1 MYQGAKPHAVTKVGT
16 VSYEY
21 DDNNGNLT
29 SDSTG
34 REFFYTSFDKP
45 SLIKST
51 GSYDQ
56 TAFFYGPDRSRY
68 KRIDTRANGEVITTL
83 YLGNVERIHRS
94 SDGKY
99 RWKRYLPGGGVFTY
113 TTDAD
118 FNQQSFTEQY
128 LLKDHIGSTDV
139 VLDANGNILETMAF
153 DPWGKRRDADWQAID
168 ISDFVADNYSLLES
182 LTDTTTKG
190 FTGHEMVD
198 ALGVIHMNGRIY
210 DPELG
215 RFLQADSFIDGVDDT
230 QGYNRYSYVKGN
242 PLTLTDPT
250 GYYSWGDLVDDVKG
264 FLKDLCGD
272 SCGVNVDSNGNI
284 DLYAGQLNPD
294 HGGFWAQPGAA
305 GISTPEGTVPG
316 AFGESKREGE
326 SIWDLIT
333 SQGTSENG
341 GGFEPDVTLDSVA
354 HLLVDGNKYS
364 SLFQEVFHGE
374 QFTDDPTQ
382 LAFEGVFVRSRSFD
396 RAIAMGEISV
406 EQAADLQNECRHQG
420 GGCVAIAVA
429 GEALGVLPIVGLS
442 GRSLFR
448 SLGVFR
454 SGVTKGGLREADN
467 IANGPKLAKQLRL
480 ESANSPFTKSGHL
493 TDDAVRNSREIIPAS
508 EINNPAI
515 PKGFSKY
522 STETFQS
529 PSGNFQTHFYK
540 NPKTGEVFYGQ
551 DYKVIFNSKSGG

>member
-1 MYQGAKPHAVTKVGT
+1 MTKVGT

-45 SLIKST
+45 SLIKNT
-51 GSYDQ
+51 GSNDQ

-68 KRIDTRANGEVITTL
+68 KRIDTRTNGEVITTL

-168 ISDFVADNYSLLES
+168 ISDLVASNYSLLES

-215 RFLQADSFIDGVDDT
+215 RFLQADPFIDGVGDT

-250 GYYSWGDLVDDVKG
+250 GYYSLDDFFDDVNK
-264 FLKDLCGD
+264 FLDKYIGD
-272 SCGVNVDSNGNI
+272 NGGSFEIGITYGGPGGTGNG
-284 DLYAGQLNPD
+284 AGW
-294 HGGFWAQPGAA
+294 GGASFWAETGTGGA
-305 GISTPEGTVPG
+305 STPEGTVPG
-316 AFGESKREGE
+316 AFGESKKEEE
-326 SIWDLIT
+326 SIWDKIT
-333 SQGTSENG
+333 IQGTSENG
-341 GGFEPDVTLDSVA
+341 GGFDSELAVESLV
-354 HLLVDGNKYS
+354 HLEVDGQSNESDTNLGFVAPGAPALTPTVQTPSPTASPGAAGNAAKVGLLARFATFVGLMSYS
-364 SLFQEVFHGE
+364 PSLNVGE
-374 QFTDDPTQ
+374 DAQ
-382 LAFEGVFVRSRSFD
+382 LAAMNAAIDSRISEAKA
-396 RAIAMGEISV
+396 RGEEAI
-406 EQAADLQNECRHQG
+406 
-420 GGCVAIAVA
+420 
-429 GEALGVLPIVGLS
+429 
-442 GRSLFR
+442 SLFR
-448 SLGVFR
+448 TAGPTEAADIRATGVFR
-454 SGVTKGGLREADN
+454 L
-467 IANGPKLAKQLRL
+467 GPNQFPKQ
-480 ESANSPFTKSGHL
+480 FTLSLK
-493 TDDAVRNSREIIPAS
+493 DAQAFQASLPAS
-508 EINNPAI
+508 GDQYSNPDYMLPHTIFTGRVSFNTFRSLYPQFIADHGGTFIVTAPTTKHLGMINSDARR
-515 PKGFSKY
+515 F
-522 STETFQS
+522 
-529 PSGNFQTHFYK
+529 
-540 NPKTGEVFYGQ
+540 
-551 DYKVIFNSKSGG
+551 GGIQELNTR

>member
-1 MYQGAKPHAVTKVGT
+1 MTKVGT

-45 SLIKST
+45 SLIKNT
-51 GSYDQ
+51 GSNDQ

-168 ISDFVADNYSLLES
+168 ISDLVASNYSLLDS

-215 RFLQADSFIDGVDDT
+215 RFLQADPFIDGVGDT

-284 DLYAGQLNPD
+284 DLYAGQPNPD

-341 GGFEPDVTLDSVA
+341 GGFDFELAVESLV
-354 HLLVDGNKYS
+354 HLEVDGQSGGSFNDPS
-364 SLFQEVFHGE
+364 IST
-374 QFTDDPTQ
+374 TDRNHSDLSKEER
-382 LAFEGVFVRSRSFD
+382 LAFDKALIDAWADNDLSRGFDSQNAAAEAWANAMNPVSMEFNLEVGSNIYFSKESGQYFVAGLATTYQTNAIKQAAFDSIRRPSAGYKLSAYIHTHSRS
-396 RAIAMGEISV
+396 GEYA
-406 EQAADLQNECRHQG
+406 ETFLA
-420 GGCVAIAVA
+420 
-429 GEALGVLPIVGLS
+429 ALGD
-442 GRSLFR
+442 
-448 SLGVFR
+448 GVMAI
-454 SGVTKGGLREADN
+454 EA
-467 IANGPKLAKQLRL
+467 G
-480 ESANSPFTKSGHL
+480 
-493 TDDAVRNSREIIPAS
+493 
-508 EINNPAI
+508 
-515 PKGFSKY
+515 
-522 STETFQS
+522 
-529 PSGNFQTHFYK
+529 
-540 NPKTGEVFYGQ
+540 
-551 DYKVIFNSKSGG
+551 KVI

>member
-45 SLIKST
+45 SLIKNT
-51 GSYDQ
+51 GSNDQ

-168 ISDFVADNYSLLES
+168 ISDLVANNYSLLES

-215 RFLQADSFIDGVDDT
+215 RFLQADPFIDGVGDT

-250 GYYSWGDLVDDVKG
+250 GYYSLDDFFDDVNK
-264 FLKDLCGD
+264 FLDKYIGD
-272 SCGVNVDSNGNI
+272 NGGSFEIGITYGGPGGTGNG
-284 DLYAGQLNPD
+284 AGW
-294 HGGFWAQPGAA
+294 GGASFWAETGTGGA
-305 GISTPEGTVPG
+305 STPEGTVPG
-316 AFGESKREGE
+316 AFGESKKEEE
-326 SIWDLIT
+326 SIWDKIT
-333 SQGTSENG
+333 IQGTSENG
-341 GGFEPDVTLDSVA
+341 GGFDSELAVESLV
-354 HLLVDGNKYS
+354 HLEVDG
-364 SLFQEVFHGE
+364 Q
-374 QFTDDPTQ
+374 
-382 LAFEGVFVRSRSFD
+382 
-396 RAIAMGEISV
+396 SV
-406 EQAADLQNECRHQG
+406 G
-420 GGCVAIAVA
+420 G
-429 GEALGVLPIVGLS
+429 ALGETSRAVGNESSEPITRKLTEGEMSLAKTVFGDEIDLTKVRLTNRNFPFSGEKVSVTPSNTIWLGKNYRSDFSSEELKMMGHLIHELTHVWQYQNGVSLKWAATKLS
-442 GRSLFR
+442 MNGKSYKENYHY
-448 SLGVFR
+448 SLGGEFKSYNIEQQATIFEHQFYR
-454 SGVTKGGLREADN
+454 NSYGNPYGDSLIRDFNGRPIPESSKAIQDLYLEGLKY
-467 IANGPKLAKQLRL
+467 GPK
-480 ESANSPFTKSGHL
+480 
-493 TDDAVRNSREIIPAS
+493 
-508 EINNPAI
+508 
-515 PKGFSKY
+515 
-522 STETFQS
+522 
-529 PSGNFQTHFYK
+529 
-540 NPKTGEVFYGQ
+540 
-551 DYKVIFNSKSGG
+551 